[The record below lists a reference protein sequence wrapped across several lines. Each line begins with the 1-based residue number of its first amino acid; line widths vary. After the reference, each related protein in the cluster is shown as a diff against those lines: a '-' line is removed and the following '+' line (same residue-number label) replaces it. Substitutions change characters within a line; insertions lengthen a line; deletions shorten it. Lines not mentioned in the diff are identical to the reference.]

1 MSKITKPQSND
12 DILFD
17 KKKIYE
23 SLEKN
28 GIFKDDKNSFK
39 YWSGDE
45 DNEVMYI
52 AKIKENDV
60 NFLGILNL
68 DFEREGYCL
77 NKYKN
82 GDIYFGYYS
91 KNKRDKHGL
100 YQFKSEIL
108 DEEKLT
114 EFYYGLW
121 NNDIR
126 DNHGVFLWLREPKN
140 KKMFSNFDESNFQ
153 AYVGLVKNDNFL
165 KGTYL
170 SKEGDEYHVY
180 HGTFNEDREKEGEKC
195 FLYSATLEQCFFG
208 KFKNDEFVEGYV
220 ALYDNEGN
228 VKDIVK
234 YKDGKK
240 ISEEEIDKEEV
251 KKLAEIFFN
260 FRNIIM
266 NKDYFGE
273 IYNGFKKIVEFRDKK
288 MDKLNVLNSNEYLDI
303 LTNCINYNKMSI
315 FNDIENF
322 VDYEE

>member
-228 VKDIVK
+228 VKDILK

-288 MDKLNVLNSNEYLDI
+288 MDKLKILNSNEYLDI